1 MESHRAYQSHSGLI
15 YTRSNWP
22 TQNKVNN
29 HFREIFGSFCLDNF
43 VFLVF
48 CLFWFYV
55 CVWGGVFLA
64 FPIVLFLFVF
74 KIEGTHEVE
83 WEGMWEGS

>member
-1 MESHRAYQSHSGLI
+1 MKFLA
-15 YTRSNWP
+15 
-22 TQNKVNN
+22 
-29 HFREIFGSFCLDNF
+29 HFVWTILFSWSFVYFGFMC
-43 VFLVF
+43 
-48 CLFWFYV
+48 V
-55 CVWGGVFLA
+55 CVGGVFLA